1 MKENNKSLR
10 ICLFALETVL
20 VLSVLIQVTLGQ
32 ATEPFDISRS
42 PLPSPTSPIMDYAD
56 VVDAET
62 EKRIETKLIEF
73 RDSSSPTVELAVV
86 IVKTTGDIPIFDY
99 SLAVA
104 RGWKIGTTKEDN
116 PAALLL
122 VAIEDRKYFT
132 QVDYDLEDELP
143 DGIVGSL
150 QRQFLV
156 PEFKQGNYGK
166 GIEDTID
173 AYIATIRA
181 KQAGEANPFAESEED
196 QDDVSVSTGIDS
208 DDITCCIIGL
218 IAFIIFI
225 VVTIRRASK
234 NAGSSGGGR
243 PDYASAA
250 GEVAIDVVG
259 GLILGGLLGGG
270 SGSSSSDSWGGSSGD
285 WGGFGGGG
293 DFGGGGSGG
302 SW

>member
-42 PLPSPTSPIMDYAD
+42 PLPPPTSPIMDYAD
-56 VVDAET
+56 VVDTET
-62 EKRIETKLIEF
+62 EKRIATKLIEF

>member
-1 MKENNKSLR
+1 MKENYKSLR

-73 RDSSSPTVELAVV
+73 RDSSSPTVELAVA

>member
-1 MKENNKSLR
+1 MKENYKSLR

-42 PLPSPTSPIMDYAD
+42 PLPPPTSPIMDYAD
-56 VVDAET
+56 VVDEET

-73 RDSSSPTVELAVV
+73 RDSSSPTVELAVA

-104 RGWKIGTTKEDN
+104 RGWKMGTTKEDN

>member
-104 RGWKIGTTKEDN
+104 RGWKMGTTKEDN

>member
-1 MKENNKSLR
+1 MKENYKSLR
-10 ICLFALETVL
+10 IGLFALETVL
-20 VLSVLIQVTLGQ
+20 VLSVLFQVTSGQ

-42 PLPSPTSPIMDYAD
+42 PLPPPTSPIMDYAD

-73 RDSSSPTVELAVV
+73 RDSSSPTVELAVA

-104 RGWKIGTTKEDN
+104 RGWKMGTTKEDN

>member
-1 MKENNKSLR
+1 MKENYKSLR

-104 RGWKIGTTKEDN
+104 RGWKMGTTKEDN

>member
-73 RDSSSPTVELAVV
+73 RDSSSPTVELAVA

-156 PEFKQGNYGK
+156 PEFKKGNYGK